1 MTWTLISFSEIMVP
15 LEPLE
20 GSYIIGIVENSD
32 FERKMVQIDTR
43 WKNDLKI
50 GMPGDVTP
58 LQKNAIM
65 INTFQPIKI

>member
-32 FERKMVQIDTR
+32 FERKMVQIDNK

-50 GMPGDVTP
+50 GMPGNVTL
-58 LQKNAIM
+58 LQKKAIV
-65 INTFQPIKI
+65 INTFQPI

>member
-50 GMPGDVTP
+50 GMPGNITP
-58 LQKNAIM
+58 TQKNDAIV
-65 INTFQPIKI
+65 INNFQPI